1 MVKDNAAVS
10 STDSSQ
16 DATQLLLK
24 ILRNVDREVK
34 TTCEL
39 PQDAR
44 NAIIRFRSISADL
57 AVPDVITPQEPGA
70 AQKQRAKT

>member
-1 MVKDNAAVS
+1 MVKDNVAAS
-10 STDSSQ
+10 STDTSQ
-16 DATQLLLK
+16 EATQLLLK

-44 NAIIRFRSISADL
+44 NAIIRFRSISNDL
-57 AVPDVITPQEPGA
+57 AVPDVISPQEPG